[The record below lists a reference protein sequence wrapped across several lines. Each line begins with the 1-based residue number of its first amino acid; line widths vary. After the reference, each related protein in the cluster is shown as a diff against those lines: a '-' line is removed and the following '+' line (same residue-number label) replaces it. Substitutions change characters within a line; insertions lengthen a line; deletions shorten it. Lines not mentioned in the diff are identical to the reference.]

1 MMENRTELM
10 DLEGFDDLFEK
21 LQRLPVELASTNG
34 GPIRRSLRSAAS
46 SEIHKRVLAQMPE
59 DSGQLKDALKIKIV
73 EARRRDTAIR
83 NASNYEAYNVG
94 ILDKYVTNN
103 ITGKQEPIS
112 YRAYVTEYG
121 GPVEGGGYRPAA
133 KFFRRGL
140 HVNLISARKKFFTA
154 LKVSMTRIENKL
166 KNHKS
171 RAKRLDTK

>member
-1 MMENRTELM
+1 MMENRTDLM
-10 DLEGFDDLFEK
+10 DLDGFDDLYER

-34 GPIRRSLRSAAS
+34 GPIRRSLRRAAKS
-46 SEIHKRVLAQMPE
+46 DIHERVLAQMPE
-59 DSGQLKDALKIKIV
+59 DSGQLKDALKLKIV

-94 ILDKYVTNN
+94 IEDRYVRNN
-103 ITGKQEPIS
+103 ATGQQEPIS

-121 GPVEGGGYRPAA
+121 GPVEGGGYRPAV
-133 KFFRRGL
+133 KYFRNGL
-140 HVNLISARKKFFTA
+140 HVNLISARKKFFTS
-154 LKVSMTRIENKL
+154 LKVSMARIEAKL